1 MKTEEL
7 LNDLDTKLFNI
18 HAMLFSG
25 NLNKEELQSIKEELR
40 DYLQIINNIQSI
52 NEEVYKLTKKLLNLI
67 CLFLRITSLLML
79 CFIILDIL
87 ILPIGIGLFI
97 FLNFIPSGLQE
108 EYIKLKEND
117 EITFKI
123 TKLTSEIK
131 DKQELVERKLK
142 KLTKLETL
150 QITNSQPPILSN
162 VKEKSYELPKARV
175 LKLENR
181 QI

>member
-40 DYLQIINNIQSI
+40 DYLQVINNIQSI

-67 CLFLRITSLLML
+67 CLFLRVTSLLML

-117 EITFKI
+117 EITPKV
-123 TKLTSEIK
+123 TKLIEEVK
-131 DKQELVERKLK
+131 YKQD
-142 KLTKLETL
+142 
-150 QITNSQPPILSN
+150 ITNKKIKRL
-162 VKEKSYELPKARV
+162 EKISELQLESSKRV
-175 LKLENR
+175 EAQTINSFWLEKPRTRILKLENR

>member
-1 MKTEEL
+1 MHK
-7 LNDLDTKLFNI
+7 
-18 HAMLFSG
+18 
-25 NLNKEELQSIKEELR
+25 NL
-40 DYLQIINNIQSI
+40 YF
-52 NEEVYKLTKKLLNLI
+52 LNLI
-67 CLFLRITSLLML
+67 CLFLRVTSLLML